1 MPIYEYAC
9 RQCGARFEVLVRGQ
23 EAPQCPGCKSA
34 DLEKALSTFAVGA
47 AGGGRDGQ
55 RPERLRSLWRSAG
68 PGGVFDELTAGRLLR
83 QSA

>member
-34 DLEKALSTFAVGA
+34 DLEKALSTFAVGGS
-47 AGGGRDGQ
+47 GGGRAA
-55 RPERLRSLWRSAG
+55 SAPSACGRCGDPRG
-68 PGGVFDELTAGRLLR
+68 PGAC
-83 QSA
+83 SMN